1 MPTEPHNPEQI
12 ASLRAA
18 FEAFNSMSDELQDA
32 YRGLQSEVEVLQ
44 AKLDAA
50 NRRHA
55 AEAQRNAELAGR
67 LAALLEALPAGVVML
82 DSDGVVREL
91 NAAATD
97 FLGTPL
103 QDAAWSDVRQ
113 RAFTREGATEGDL
126 KLHDGR
132 TLSLAQRLL
141 QPGPGRVLLFT
152 DVTEPR
158 KVQQLLARH
167 RRLAAMGEMAA
178 ALAHQIR
185 TPLSAALL
193 YTENAARPG
202 LTDEKRESQLAK
214 ASRCLHDLEKLIA
227 DMLGFARGAGAA
239 QTPLAISDLLDGLR
253 TALAAVT
260 DSGQQVR
267 IADGPA
273 HCEIAGNR
281 EALGGA
287 LLNLAMN
294 ALQHGGPDARVAV
307 DVSERGSQLEIRVR
321 DNGPGVAD
329 EYRERI
335 FEPFFTSRP
344 DGTGLGLAVV
354 RSVARAHGGD
364 VVLET
369 GDDEGACFVFHL
381 PLSGANAQAS
391 PDKLAE
397 VAA

>member
-1 MPTEPHNPEQI
+1 MPTEPHSPEQI

-18 FEAFNSMSDELQDA
+18 FEAFNTRSDELQDA

-44 AKLDAA
+44 AQLDAA

-55 AEAQRNAELAGR
+55 LEAERNAELAGR

-82 DSDGVVREL
+82 DGDGVVREL

-97 FLGTPL
+97 FLGAPL
-103 QDAAWSDVRQ
+103 QNAPWSDIRQ
-113 RAFTREGATEGDL
+113 RAFTRDGSTEGDL
-126 KLHDGR
+126 QLHDGR

-141 QPGPGRVLLFT
+141 RPGPGRVLLFT

-202 LTDEKRESQLAK
+202 LTDEKRDSQLAK

-239 QTPLAISDLLDGLR
+239 ETPLSVADLLDGLR

-260 DSGQQVR
+260 DSGQQVH
-267 IADGPA
+267 IP
-273 HCEIAGNR
+273 ELSTNWQVAGNR
-281 EALGGA
+281 EALAGA
-287 LLNLAMN
+287 VLNLAMN
-294 ALQHGGPDARVAV
+294 ALQHGGPQAQV
-307 DVSERGSQLEIRVR
+307 DVDVEAHGARLEIRVR
-321 DNGPGVAD
+321 DNGPGVPP

-364 VVLET
+364 VVLDT
-369 GDDEGACFVFHL
+369 VDNTGACFVVHL
-381 PLSGANAQAS
+381 PLAGTAVQTS
-391 PDKLAE
+391 PGKLAE